1 MTLTASLSISL
12 CIYLSFSDSISFI
25 YHAPVHTYVL
35 RMPVC
40 ECECEL
46 RKRFASTFMYVAHI
60 TVTVLAASVLR
71 REDFKDLY
79 MIFTTIKSL
88 QIKSLPD
95 HLKRELKSFCLE
107 L

>member
-1 MTLTASLSISL
+1 M
-12 CIYLSFSDSISFI
+12 
-25 YHAPVHTYVL
+25 
-35 RMPVC
+35 C
-40 ECECEL
+40 ECDL
-46 RKRFASTFMYVAHI
+46 RKRFASTFMFVVSI

-79 MIFTTIKSL
+79 TIFTTITRL

-95 HLKRELKSFCLE
+95 HLKRELKSFCLD